1 MLLTNRQVVNL
12 RKAFANSWSTDI
24 KISKTQLYKMIQS
37 GAIHG
42 RVLGPLKTG
51 LALMKNVIKPYL
63 RVF

>member
-37 GAIHG
+37 GAILG

-51 LALMKNVIKPYL
+51 LALMKYVIKPYL